1 MLAISFCWMA
11 LSMAYFGLIYNT
23 PTFGFDVRVVFV
35 IPGVAFGWVVFLMPW
50 LENTFGRK
58 VMMAVSFAMCSVPLF
73 LTLAVPRDTKWLIIL
88 LAYAGQCGCSMAFD
102 VAYSWTRELFPT
114 SLRSSAMGV
123 GSGSARIGSMLSPL
137 VALAAGDDDNA
148 LAPVLIYGGFAVA
161 ALLLTAWIWPETKG
175 LNLPNNMEEA
185 EAVAATRNP
194 WLSCLHERIGSGRSH
209 QSGNN
214 NEMKD
219 NPAFHANE

>member
-1 MLAISFCWMA
+1 MAISFCWMA

-23 PTFGFDVRVVFV
+23 PTFGHDVRIVFV
-35 IPGVAFGWVVFLMPW
+35 IPGVAFGWVVFVMPF

-58 VMMAVSFAMCSVPLF
+58 VMMVVSFAITGVPLF
-73 LTLAVPRDTKWLIIL
+73 LTLAVPRDNRWLVIF
-88 LAYAGQCGCSMAFD
+88 LAYVGQCGCSMAFD

-137 VALAAGDDDNA
+137 VALAAGDNV
-148 LAPVLIYGGFAVA
+148 LTPVLVYGGFAVA
-161 ALLLTAWIWPETKG
+161 ALILSIWIWPETKG

-185 EAVAATRNP
+185 EAVASTRNP
-194 WLSCLHERIGSGRSH
+194 WLIWRKRSNAVH
-209 QSGNN
+209 NN
-214 NEMKD
+214 NSEMTEKGTQNRD
-219 NPAFHANE
+219 TITDYEI